1 MVTILVADD
10 DKNIRELI
18 SVVLKNENF
27 NIRKA
32 SNGQEAMDIIESEKI
47 DLAIIDIMM
56 PIKDGYSLT
65 KEIRE
70 CYDIPILMVTAKRES
85 YDKLKGFELG
95 IDDYIVKP
103 FDILELLARV
113 KAMLRRCKMFS
124 NNILNIGDLEL
135 NHNEYSLKSSGENI
149 NLASKEFQVLYKMS
163 NFPGKIFTRNELIEN
178 IWGIDYMG
186 DNRTVDVHIKR
197 LREKLQKVGSNVNIV
212 TVRGLGYKLEV
223 NK

>member
-27 NIRKA
+27 NIKKA
-32 SNGQEAMDIIESEKI
+32 SNGQQAIDIIENEKI
-47 DLAIIDIMM
+47 DLAIVDIMM
-56 PIKDGYSLT
+56 PIKDGYTLT

-70 CYDIPILMVTAKRES
+70 CCDIPILMVTAKRES

-95 IDDYIVKP
+95 IDDYMVKP
-103 FDILELLARV
+103 FDVLELLARV

-124 NNILNIGDLEL
+124 SDILNIGDLEL
-135 NHNEYSLKSSGENI
+135 NHSEYSLKIKGENV
-149 NLASKEFQVLYKMS
+149 NLASKEFQVLFKMS

-197 LREKLQKVGSNVNIV
+197 LREKLQKSRSNISIN

-223 NK
+223 GK